1 MGFETLQSSVNDLI
15 IDTFKTEWTAVYN
28 GSLAVEGVFSKDYID
43 ASGGS
48 TVDFESSTPAFVC
61 QAADV
66 PAIARADTL
75 LINGTTYSVTGI
87 EPDGTGLV
95 LLKLRST

>member
-1 MGFETLQSSVNDLI
+1 MGFETLQSNVNDLI
-15 IDTFKTEWTAVYN
+15 IDAFKVETDAIYN
-28 GSLAVEGVFSKDYID
+28 GSTAVEGIFSKDYLD
-43 ASGGS
+43 AGEGS
-48 TVDFESSTPAFVC
+48 VSFESSTPAFVC

-66 PAIARADTL
+66 PAIARADTF

-95 LLKLRST
+95 LLKLRSA

>member
-1 MGFETLQSSVNDLI
+1 MGFEELQSEVNVAI
-15 IDTFKTEWTAVYN
+15 VDTFKLSTGAIYN
-28 GSLAVEGVFSKDYID
+28 GGASVDGIFSKDYLD
-43 ASGGS
+43 AGEGAVS
-48 TVDFESSTPAFVC
+48 FESSTPAFVC

-66 PAIARADTL
+66 PAIARADTF

-95 LLKLRST
+95 LIKLRSS

>member
-1 MGFETLQSSVNDLI
+1 MGFETLQSNANNLI
-15 IDTFKTEWTAVYN
+15 IDAFKVETDAVYN
-28 GSLAVEGVFSKDYID
+28 GATAVEGIFSKDYLD
-43 ASGGS
+43 AGEGS
-48 TVDFESSTPAFVC
+48 VSFESSTPAFVC

-66 PAIARADTL
+66 PAIARADTF

-95 LLKLRST
+95 LLKLRSA